1 MKRHTLIRSA
11 VAAVTAFGLAG
22 AIAPLAAAPAF
33 AADAPAE
40 LTVPAERTPDANATV
55 INGAGETGYL
65 SGWTKSGFNWTSY
78 AGGSTERVVMPEGM
92 DTAWG
97 TGTDVLVLT
106 GKDAGSV
113 VQRNMKDGTQ
123 RTVPLPAGQRF
134 AGAFGDVVVSQ
145 GTLGMRLQYWEGDVL
160 QEKAVS
166 GSGTLESLYTH
177 NKDGILVQ
185 QKISGMTLL
194 CWLGKD
200 GVARSTHLTADE
212 YDNGRIEVGGDRLV
226 QWTKDGKASVWK
238 TSDFWSATDHLTIA
252 GYDSAQL
259 LGAVGDSVL
268 VARRIS
274 TGGQEHYSSLDYRV
288 VAVPFT
294 GGPERVVLEK
304 ATAMARFKPDGTMLI
319 GAVVDGHQGVYAVG
333 SSLEPTRVR
342 ESPSL
347 ASVPS
352 ALAVAQGR
360 LTSVDRVPDEEGGHT
375 RLSGIDL
382 SVTGPLTAGPR
393 TDRGTDAADFPV
405 AGTPDIQATGDGR
418 LVYRLADG
426 TVKVLDAGAK
436 LPGRTLGVKADLLRV
451 SGRYLATW
459 RKDERVQVTDLDT
472 GSVVYTGTSS
482 RSFALSGSTLWLGGE
497 PGLSRAFDVRTGRP
511 TGKDMMAPCLTTS
524 LQAQGTDVYWECDR
538 EKSGVYD
545 TLTDKNTLL
554 PAHEG
559 ALLGDGY
566 VAWQKDNL
574 LSVTDLH
581 GTKGTHPVGK
591 PAVAAPG
598 RGWTVDRFGGTVAYV
613 DAQGDTR
620 VAPSGVAGTRLAALD
635 TDFPSSVDAK
645 SAARSVRWWA
655 SKPLVSWDLALV
667 NVATRNTVLMATGVE
682 TRGVVRLDWDG
693 KNSAGKELT
702 PGAYEWK
709 LAMVPADGGPDQEI
723 TTPFDVKGT
732 VRTAPIWRDYIASP
746 VDFADLLAVTPGGTA
761 DLREGDDGL
770 LDGKVSGSGWTDA
783 HTMSAAVPFDD
794 VDGDGTNDVLVR
806 LTSGELRLYKP
817 AGKALT
823 PSTPYA
829 KIGSGWNIFD
839 ALTSPGDM
847 TGDGHAD
854 VIAREAST
862 GDLYLYEANGSGNFK
877 ARVKI
882 GSGWKSYLLA
892 AGGGDLNGDGRT
904 DLIARDSSGVLWL
917 YPGTGK
923 GTLDTRVKIGGGWQV
938 YDTLVGVGDMT
949 GDGKLDLVA
958 RDTTG
963 VLWSYAADGKGNF
976 SARNKVGGGWQMYKY
991 LF

>member
-1 MKRHTLIRSA
+1 MRRHTLVRSA
-11 VAAVTAFGLAG
+11 VAVVTAFGLAG

-33 AADAPAE
+33 AADTPTE
-40 LTVPAERTPDANATV
+40 LTIPAERTPDGAATV

-65 SGWTKSGFNWTSY
+65 SGWAKVGFSWTSY
-78 AGGSTERVVMPEGM
+78 ADGSTERIVLPEGRE
-92 DTAWG
+92 TAWG

-106 GKDAGSV
+106 GKDTSSV
-113 VQRNMKDGTQ
+113 VQLNMKDGTR
-123 RTVPLPAGQRF
+123 RTVPLPQGQRF
-134 AGAFGDVVVSQ
+134 AGTFGDVVVSQ
-145 GTLGMRLQYWEGDVL
+145 GTLGMRVQYWEDGTL

-166 GSGTLESLYTH
+166 GSGTLESLYTG
-177 NKDGILVQ
+177 NKDGMLVQ

-194 CWLGKD
+194 CWLGRD
-200 GVARSTHLTADE
+200 GVARSTHLTTDG

-238 TSDFWSATDHLTIA
+238 TSDFWSATDHLTIP
-252 GYDSAQL
+252 GYDGAQL

-268 VARRIS
+268 VARRVS
-274 TGGQEHYSSLDYRV
+274 TGGQERYSSLDYRV
-288 VAVPFT
+288 VAVPLT

-333 SSLEPTRVR
+333 SSLEATRVR

-360 LTSVDRVPDEEGGHT
+360 LTTVDRVPDEDGGHT

-382 SVTGPLTAGPR
+382 SVTGPLSAGPR
-393 TDRGTDAADFPV
+393 TDRGADAAEFPV
-405 AGTPDIQATGDGR
+405 GGTPDIQATGDGR
-418 LVYRLADG
+418 LVHRLADG

-436 LPGRTLGVKADLLRV
+436 LPARTLGVKADVLRV

-472 GSVVYTGTSS
+472 GSVVHTGLSS
-482 RSFALSGSTLWLGGE
+482 PSFALSGSTLWMGDE
-497 PGLSRAFDVRTGRP
+497 PGRSRAFDVRTGRA
-511 TGKDMMAPCLTTS
+511 TGKDIMAPCLTTS

-538 EKSGVYD
+538 DKSGVYD
-545 TLTDKNTLL
+545 TLTDKNTVL

-566 VAWQKDNL
+566 VAWQKDGVLN
-574 LSVTDLH
+574 VTDLH
-581 GTKGTHPVGK
+581 GTKGTHQVGK

-598 RGWTVDRFGGTVAYV
+598 LGWSVDRFGGTVAYV
-613 DAQGDTR
+613 DAQGDTK
-620 VAPSGVAGTRLAALD
+620 VAPSGVAAAPVAALD
-635 TDFPSSVDAK
+635 TDFPSGVDAK
-645 SAARSVRWWA
+645 SAARTARWWA
-655 SKPLVSWDLALV
+655 SKPLASWDLSLV
-667 NVATRNTVLMATGVE
+667 NLTTRDTVRTATGGE

-693 KNSAGKELT
+693 KDSAGRDLT
-702 PGAYEWK
+702 PGRYAWK
-709 LAMVPADGGPDQEI
+709 LTAVPADGGPDQEV

-732 VRTAPIWRDYIASP
+732 VKSAPIWRDYIASP
-746 VDFADLLAVTPGGTA
+746 VDFADLLAVTPGGVA
-761 DLREGDDGL
+761 DFREGDDGQ
-770 LDGKVSGSGWTDA
+770 LDGKVPGAGWTGAD
-783 HTMSAAVPFDD
+783 TMSAAVPFDD

-806 LTSGELRLYKP
+806 LSSGELRLYKP

-823 PSTPYA
+823 SATPYA
-829 KIGSGWNIFD
+829 KIGGGWNIFD
-839 ALTSPGDM
+839 VLTSPGDM

-854 VIAREAST
+854 VLAREAST

-882 GSGWKSYLLA
+882 GTGWKSYLLA
-892 AGGGDLNGDGRT
+892 AGGGDLNGDGRA

-923 GTLDTRVKIGGGWQV
+923 GTLDTRVKLGGGWQV

-976 SARNKVGGGWQMYKY
+976 YGRNKVGGGWQMYKY